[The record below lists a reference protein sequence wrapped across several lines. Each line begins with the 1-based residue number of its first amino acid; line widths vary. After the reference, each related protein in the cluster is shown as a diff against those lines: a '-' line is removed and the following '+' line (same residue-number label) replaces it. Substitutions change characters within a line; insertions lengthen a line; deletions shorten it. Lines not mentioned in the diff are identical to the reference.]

1 MKTNGKR
8 ISLPLLAL
16 SLSLGLAACGA
27 KDEKKPVSQAA
38 AKVNAEEISV
48 YQVNFVL
55 GRSGAGA
62 IPAEQMSKV
71 RREILDKLVEQQ
83 LAAEQAVEKKL
94 DRSPEVLMAID
105 AARREIL
112 ARAYV
117 EQLAAGVA
125 KPTPEEVKK
134 YYLDHPQLFAE
145 RRIYNVQ
152 EIVAPASAGV
162 ATQLK
167 EMIAAGKPM
176 TEIATWLKNKDIKF
190 VAGGATRAAE
200 QMPLDL
206 LPQVHALKDGQ
217 GLVVDGIQNVTV
229 MRVMASQSAPVAE
242 AAALPRI
249 EQFLGN
255 QRAGEAAA
263 RELKQLKEKARIT
276 YLGEFAA
283 AEAGVAA
290 PVVAPT
296 ATPDQKPVSINK
308 EKSAGGL

>member
-8 ISLPLLAL
+8 IALSLLAL

-62 IPAEQMSKV
+62 IPSEQAAKV
-71 RREILDKLVEQQ
+71 RREILDKLVDQQ

-112 ARAYV
+112 ARAYI
-117 EQLAAGVA
+117 EQLAATVA
-125 KPTPEEVKK
+125 KPAPDEVKK

-152 EIVAPASAGV
+152 ELVAPASAGV
-162 ATQLK
+162 AAQLK

-190 VAGGATRAAE
+190 VAGSATRAAE

-217 GLVVDGIQNVTV
+217 GLVVDGVQNVTV

-263 RELKQLKEKARIT
+263 RELKQLKEKAKIT

-283 AEAGVAA
+283 AEAGGAA
-290 PVVAPT
+290 PVATPT

-308 EKSAGGL
+308 EKGAGG